1 MSLDLVNLY
10 GRQYATNVQMLL
22 QQKGGK
28 FLRAVDMGSYKGDQ
42 ASPVDQIGSIEA
54 AAVTTR
60 FADMPRTDVTTARR
74 WVFPTDYDANQ
85 MVDSFDKLR
94 LLADPQS
101 KYVENARQAMA
112 RKQDREIITAF
123 TGTAKTGVNGATS
136 TSFTAANEVDVATGG
151 AQSRLNVAK
160 IRAVKELM
168 EANYI
173 DFESEQ
179 AFIGITAKDHSALLN
194 EIHIIGRDFKN
205 GEAPILVQGRVT
217 EFLGFQFI
225 QSELIESLLAGT
237 NEVTLPVW
245 VKSGMHFGTWNNITV
260 DVSQRK
266 DIRGLPWQ
274 AYVYGTFGATR
285 LEENKVYAIESY
297 RA

>member
-10 GRQYATNVQMLL
+10 GRQYATNVALLL

-28 FLRAVDMGSYKGDQ
+28 FMRAVDTGSYKGDQ
-42 ASPVDQIGSIEA
+42 ASPVDQLGAVEA
-54 AAVTTR
+54 TEVTTR
-60 FADMPRTDVTTARR
+60 FADMPRTDVPTARR
-74 WVFPTDYDANQ
+74 WVFPTDYDVNQ
-85 MVDSFDKLR
+85 LIDMFDKLR
-94 LLADPQS
+94 LLSDPQS
-101 KYVENARQAMA
+101 KYVMNAHMAMA
-112 RKQDREIITAF
+112 RKQDLEIIKAF
-123 TGTAKTGVNGATS
+123 TGTAKTGVNGGTN
-136 TSFTAANEVDVATGG
+136 TVFTAANEVDVATGG
-151 AQSRLNVAK
+151 TNSRLNVAK

-173 DFESEQ
+173 DFEMEQ

-194 EIHIIGRDFKN
+194 EIQITSRDFKN
-205 GEAPILVQGRVT
+205 GEAPVLMSGKVM

-225 QSELIESLLAGT
+225 QSELIETQLAGT

-245 VKSGMHFGTWNNITV
+245 VKSGMHLGIWNDITT
-260 DVSQRK
+260 DVSMRK
-266 DIRGLPWQ
+266 DLRGMPWQ